1 MSDTN
6 YKLAYVEHNAQLLI
20 KKIKNLN
27 HLVANSWYE
36 LELVRQDVRE
46 ITKIYEEWLAEM
58 QEKFDTI
65 DD

>member
-1 MSDTN
+1 MTN
-6 YKLAYVEHNAQLLI
+6 YKLAYVEHISQLLI

-46 ITKIYEEWLAEM
+46 ITKNYEEWLEEM
-58 QEKFDTI
+58 KEKFDAL